1 MKFLRNERRIDWNLI
16 AWKLSVTENESGS
29 ENVDLCFCFSSNEVD

>member
-1 MKFLRNERRIDWNLI
+1 MKFLRNERRIDWDLI

-29 ENVDLCFCFSSNEVD
+29 EIVNLHFSSDEVD